1 MGGSFQFAMLNY
13 QRVSHFHILWKIKKC
28 VKPPTRFTM
37 ATRVPGVPNV
47 PRSRQVIT
55 KIGIIICHSYYIL
68 GGASHL
74 LSGMSIPSCKL
85 LKWINPTPTYPTY
98 NQGYNPY
105 SWYNPGHIRGRVG
118 LTSLQQ
124 TPLLATFGIGWG
136 RESSCSKGVLF
147 KKQRGKTCF
156 TFIIPKISSQISCW
170 LPHLFNFFHTFGV
183 WNPTILHFHHFA
195 DFGPRRCPAL
205 FIPLQLFPQTICRRI
220 PWAPQELLYGG
231 PRRSSYIANWRTK

>member
-147 KKQRGKTCF
+147 KKTERQ
-156 TFIIPKISSQISCW
+156 
-170 LPHLFNFFHTFGV
+170 NM
-183 WNPTILHFHHFA
+183 LHFHHPENFFA
-195 DFGPRRCPAL
+195 NLLLIAPLVQFFSYIWRVKPHNPPLSSLRRL
-205 FIPLQLFPQTICRRI
+205 RPQTLSCSLHPPPIVSADHL
-220 PWAPQELLYGG
+220 PTNPMG
-231 PRRSSYIANWRTK
+231 PTGTIVWGA